1 MSWRRSENLPHPPLV
16 GGEVKQS
23 ANRGNTTLVIGC
35 GNRLRGDDGVGLEL
49 AACLDKHLGD
59 DATVLAFE
67 GEPISLLRLWEGF
80 ERVIIID
87 AVRSGEAAGTLHRFE
102 VSQTPIPHSLFGRST
117 HAYGVAEVIE
127 LARTLNQLPPK
138 VSVYGIE
145 GSSFTLGTNLSDV
158 LSNAL
163 PGLTD
168 CILVDLNNN
177 RERKQA

>member
-1 MSWRRSENLPHPPLV
+1 MRRSENPSLPHV
-16 GGEVKQS
+16 ARGEVKQS
-23 ANRGNTTLVIGC
+23 ANRGDSTLVIGC

-49 AACLDKHLGD
+49 AACLGKHFGG

-67 GEPISLLRLWEGF
+67 GEPISLLNLWTGF

-87 AVRSGEAAGTLHRFE
+87 AVRSGEAVGTLHRFE
-102 VSQTPIPHSLFGRST
+102 VSQKPIPNSLFGRST

-127 LARTLNQLPPK
+127 LARALNKLPPK
-138 VSVYGIE
+138 LTVYGIE
-145 GSSFTLGTNLSDV
+145 GSSFTLGTDLSDV

-163 PGLTD
+163 PGLMD
-168 CILVDLNNN
+168 RILADLSNH